1 MGVCR
6 RLLLD
11 IWPRCGHCIDH
22 DTALDQ
28 SLSTKGSQAAAS
40 SAQVAPPTT
49 SSPQAQK
56 AFSEILEQVHAEDA
70 AAAAGALQAWIIRSR
85 ASNVVYLYK
94 RKKTANCAAESFT
107 YSLLDKSALPFVTP
121 KATERLDLRPKL

>member
-40 SAQVAPPTT
+40 SARVAPPTT

-70 AAAAGALQAWIIRSR
+70 AAAAGGSPGLDYSE
-85 ASNVVYLYK
+85 SSFECGYLYK

-107 YSLLDKSALPFVTP
+107 YSLLDKSALPFV